1 MTNYL
6 AYFILKELKPNLI
19 VFQFLKKDQVPS
31 SINKSVSSD
40 CPAEE
45 GSVVTTKNSTLP
57 PSQTAASSMAT
68 EELPVST
75 QVFRDLMELAKDG
88 MVLSQGSHSASC
100 CDRGKV
106 YTHTQCIN

>member
-1 MTNYL
+1 MTNSL

-19 VFQFLKKDQVPS
+19 VLQFLKKAQVPS
-31 SINKSVSSD
+31 SIKKSVSSD
-40 CPAEE
+40 CPAKED
-45 GSVVTTKNSTLP
+45 SVVTKNSTLP
-57 PSQTAASSMAT
+57 PSQTAASSMAI

-100 CDRGKV
+100 CDGGKV
-106 YTHTQCIN
+106 YTHTHTE